1 MTQEH
6 FIIELLCRVDDFMP
20 NLKFDEHSI
29 LHLSLAEFTYDF
41 ASTNS
46 YAEYKLG
53 SNIFFNQ
60 MRFETKNIFRNFNIK
75 LIN

>member
-6 FIIELLCRVDDFMP
+6 LIIELFCRVDNLMP

-29 LHLSLAEFTYDF
+29 FHLSLAEFTYDF

-46 YAEYKLG
+46 YFEINNKKK
-53 SNIFFNQ
+53 NTIFAIIVFA
-60 MRFETKNIFRNFNIK
+60 KN
-75 LIN
+75 

>member
-6 FIIELLCRVDDFMP
+6 LIIELFCRVDDLMP

-29 LHLSLAEFTYDF
+29 FHLSLAEFTYDL

-46 YAEYKLG
+46 YLEYKLG
-53 SNIFFNQ
+53 SNIFLNNQ
-60 MRFETKNIFRNFNIK
+60 MRFETKKHIQKF
-75 LIN
+75 